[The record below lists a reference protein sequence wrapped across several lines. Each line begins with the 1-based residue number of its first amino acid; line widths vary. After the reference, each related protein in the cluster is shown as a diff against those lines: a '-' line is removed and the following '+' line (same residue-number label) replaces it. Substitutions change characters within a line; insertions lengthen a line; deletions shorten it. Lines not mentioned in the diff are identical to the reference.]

1 MAAPSIEGLLPA
13 LALGR
18 ERQLWWDAHYAEL
31 LALYPERFVAVKD
44 GEVVATSEDL
54 AMLFYSLRDLGLS
67 ASRDVSVK
75 FLSARQANWLL

>member
-1 MAAPSIEGLLPA
+1 MPAPSIEGLLPA

-54 AMLFYSLRDLGLS
+54 FLILDDVHALGLRS
-67 ASRDVSVK
+67 PEDVSIEFVTGRNN
-75 FLSARQANWLL
+75 SWLL